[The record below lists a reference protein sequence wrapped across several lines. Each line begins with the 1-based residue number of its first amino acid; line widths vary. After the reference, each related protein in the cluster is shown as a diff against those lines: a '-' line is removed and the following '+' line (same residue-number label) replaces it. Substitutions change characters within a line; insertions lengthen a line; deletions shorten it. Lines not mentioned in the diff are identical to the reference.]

1 MRSVKSLISRLN
13 VQTVSSNSLFYVGCK
28 KMVDAKKD
36 LQVVKTVN

>member
-13 VQTVSSNSLFYVGCK
+13 VQFVSSNALFYVGWK